1 MSIATD
7 TVTTP
12 SGRTV
17 EGLVPGTWTIDTSHS
32 EIGFVARHLMVSKV
46 RGHFTQ
52 YDATV
57 TIAPNVLDSKV
68 EATVQLDSIETK
80 DEKRDA
86 HLRSEDFFHV
96 EQHPTMSFVS
106 TGIRENGSDFY
117 LDGDL
122 TIRGV
127 TRPVTFDLE
136 FNGAAAAPWGG
147 AQRRLHRRDRDQPQ
161 GLGSGVE
168 RRSGVRWLPG
178 QRQGQGHPR
187 DRGPRPG
194 PGRGRRSGLTH

>member
-17 EGLVPGTWTIDTSHS
+17 EGLVPGTWTVDTSHS
-32 EIGFVARHLMVSKV
+32 EIGFVARHMMVSKV
-46 RGHFTQ
+46 RGRFTQ
-52 YDATV
+52 YDAKV

-68 EATVQLDSIETK
+68 EATVQLDSIETR
-80 DEKRDA
+80 DEKRDG

-96 EQHPTMSFVS
+96 EQHPTMTFVS
-106 TGIRENGSDFY
+106 TGIRENGTDFY

-136 FNGAAAAPWGG
+136 FNGVAAAPWGG
-147 AQRRLHRRDRDQPQ
+147 RSAGFAAETEINRKDWGLEWNVALESGGFLVSEKVKVTLDIEAIAPADEPAEGAAQA
-161 GLGSGVE
+161 
-168 RRSGVRWLPG
+168 
-178 QRQGQGHPR
+178 
-187 DRGPRPG
+187 
-194 PGRGRRSGLTH
+194 